1 MLWTGRARPRGLLVV
16 LLLLLSCVGPEGSNG
31 TPAGRPSHAPS
42 SSPTEAEPEPDGPV
56 DVRLVRVA
64 SIRNAVGMAAFP
76 GASRIYIASRGGR
89 IFVLDEGGE
98 PRKVLDLAREVSCCE
113 EEQGMFDLAA
123 EPDGSAL
130 YASFS
135 DTRGTLRVVS
145 IPMVLGRLKA
155 GSRQDLLSIPQ
166 ASPRHHGGSLEI
178 GPDGH
183 LFIGTGDGVLDLD
196 PRNRAQS
203 FGSLRGKLLRI
214 DPDAGG
220 ETYAVP
226 STNPFTDRP
235 GARPEIFARGLR
247 NPWRF
252 SFDRATGDLWL
263 ADVGRY
269 EVEEI
274 NFLPAGTGAGT
285 NLGWDRLEGTRRV
298 RGRPPRDHTPPVF
311 EYAHRGG
318 RCAVIGGYVY
328 RGTRIPGLDGV
339 YLYGDLCDGRV
350 RALTPRKGGVAPGP
364 DLGLRVAAL
373 ASFGEDAGGEL
384 YLLSLFR
391 GVFRLEPKV

>member
-1 MLWTGRARPRGLLVV
+1 
-16 LLLLLSCVGPEGSNG
+16 VG
-31 TPAGRPSHAPS
+31 
-42 SSPTEAEPEPDGPV
+42 
-56 DVRLVRVA
+56 VRLVRVA
-64 SIRNAVGMAAFP
+64 SIRNAVGMAAPP
-76 GASRIYIASRGGR
+76 GTSRIFVASRGGR
-89 IFVLDEGGE
+89 IYALDEGTE

-135 DTRGTLRVVS
+135 DTTGALRVVS
-145 IPMVLGRLKA
+145 IPIVLGRLET
-155 GSRQDLLSIPQ
+155 GSRQDLISIPQ

-214 DPDAGG
+214 DPGNG
-220 ETYAVP
+220 RGKQYAVP
-226 STNPFTDRP
+226 GSNPFVGQR
-235 GARPEIFARGLR
+235 GARPEIYALGLR

-252 SFDRATGDLWL
+252 SFDRLTGDLWL
-263 ADVGRY
+263 SDVGQY

-274 NFLPAGTGAGT
+274 NHLPAGSAAGA
-285 NLGWDRLEGTRRV
+285 NFGWSRLEGSRV
-298 RGRPPRDHTPPVF
+298 LRGRPPRGYWAPSI
-311 EYAHRGG
+311 EYSHDGG

-328 RGTRIPGLDGV
+328 RGVAIPELEGLYV
-339 YLYGDLCDGRV
+339 YGDLCDGRV
-350 RALTPRKGGVAPGP
+350 RT
-364 DLGLRVAAL
+364 LRVRNGRVTRGPPLNVRVDAL
-373 ASFGEDAGGEL
+373 VSFGEDAGGEL
-384 YLLSLFR
+384 YLLSLYQ
-391 GVFRLEPKV
+391 GIFRLEASA

>member
-1 MLWTGRARPRGLLVV
+1 
-16 LLLLLSCVGPEGSNG
+16 VG
-31 TPAGRPSHAPS
+31 
-42 SSPTEAEPEPDGPV
+42 
-56 DVRLVRVA
+56 VRLVRVA
-64 SIRNAVGMAAFP
+64 SIRNAVGMAAPP
-76 GASRIYIASRGGR
+76 GASRIFVASRGGR
-89 IFVLDEGGE
+89 IYALDEGSE

-135 DTRGTLRVVS
+135 DTTGALRVVS
-145 IPMVLGRLKA
+145 IPMVLGRLET
-155 GSRQDLLSIPQ
+155 GSRQDLISIPQ

-183 LFIGTGDGVLDLD
+183 LFIGTGDGVLDLE

-220 ETYAVP
+220 ETYAIP
-226 STNPFTDRP
+226 SSNPFLDRP
-235 GARPEIFARGLR
+235 RARPEIFARGLR

-252 SFDRATGDLWL
+252 SFDRANGDLWL

-274 NFLPAGTGAGT
+274 NFLPARTGAGT
-285 NLGWDRLEGTRRV
+285 NLGWDRMEGTRRV

-328 RGTRIPGLDGV
+328 RGSAIPKLEGV
-339 YLYGDLCDGRV
+339 YLFGDLCDGRV
-350 RALTPRKGGVAPGP
+350 RT
-364 DLGLRVAAL
+364 LRVRNGRVTRGPPLNVRVDAL
-373 ASFGEDAGGEL
+373 VSFGEDAAGEI
-384 YLLSLFR
+384 YLLSLYR
-391 GVFRLEPKV
+391 GIYRLEPSV

>member
-1 MLWTGRARPRGLLVV
+1 MDGLARPRGLLV
-16 LLLLLSCVGPEGSNG
+16 LLLLLSCVGPEGSNR
-31 TPAGRPSHAPS
+31 TPASRPSPAASP
-42 SSPTEAEPEPDGPV
+42 SPTAAEPRPGGPV

-64 SIRNAVGMAAFP
+64 SIRNAVGMAALP
-76 GASRIYIASRGGR
+76 GASRIYVASRGGR
-89 IFVLDEGGE
+89 IFVVDDGGE

-135 DTRGTLRVVS
+135 DTTGALRVVS
-145 IPMVLGRLKA
+145 VPMVLGRLQT
-155 GSRQDLLSIPQ
+155 GSPQDLLSIPQ

-178 GPDGH
+178 GPGGH

-203 FGSLRGKLLRI
+203 LGSLRGKLLRI
-214 DPDAGG
+214 DPHAGG

-226 STNPFTDRP
+226 SSNPFLDRP

-274 NFLPAGTGAGT
+274 NFLPAGTGAGA
-285 NLGWDRLEGTRRV
+285 NLGWDRMEGTRRV
-298 RGRPPRDHTPPVF
+298 RGRRPRDHTPPVF

-328 RGTRIPGLDGV
+328 RGTRIPNLGGV
-339 YLYGDLCDGRV
+339 YVYGDLCDGRV
-350 RALTPRKGGVAPGP
+350 RTLTRKGRNIVPGPPLDVQVDALT
-364 DLGLRVAAL
+364 
-373 ASFGEDAGGEL
+373 SFGEDAEGEL
-384 YLLSLFR
+384 YLLSLYR
-391 GVFRLEPKV
+391 GVYRLVPRV

>member
-1 MLWTGRARPRGLLVV
+1 MSWSGRARPRSLLVV

-31 TPAGRPSHAPS
+31 TPASRPSHAPS
-42 SSPTEAEPEPDGPV
+42 SSPTEAEPEPHGPV
-56 DVRLVRVA
+56 GARLVRVA

-76 GASRIYIASRGGR
+76 EASRIYIASRGGR
-89 IFVLDEGGE
+89 VFVLDEGGE

-145 IPMVLGRLKA
+145 IPMVLGRLET

-274 NFLPAGTGAGT
+274 NFLPAGTGAEQTSAGT
-285 NLGWDRLEGTRRV
+285 AW
-298 RGRPPRDHTPPVF
+298 RGHVAS
-311 EYAHRGG
+311 EVVHRGTTP
-318 RCAVIGGYVY
+318 R
-328 RGTRIPGLDGV
+328 RSSSTRIE
-339 YLYGDLCDGRV
+339 
-350 RALTPRKGGVAPGP
+350 
-364 DLGLRVAAL
+364 AAG
-373 ASFGEDAGGEL
+373 A
-384 YLLSLFR
+384 R
-391 GVFRLEPKV
+391 

>member
-1 MLWTGRARPRGLLVV
+1 V

-31 TPAGRPSHAPS
+31 TPASRPSHAPS

-56 DVRLVRVA
+56 GVRLVRVA

-89 IFVLDEGGE
+89 VFVLDEGGE

-145 IPMVLGRLKA
+145 IPMVLGRLET

-226 STNPFTDRP
+226 SSNPFLDRP
-235 GARPEIFARGLR
+235 GARTEIFARGLR

-285 NLGWDRLEGTRRV
+285 NLGWDRMEGTRRI
-298 RGRPPRDHTPPVF
+298 RDRPPRDHTPPVF
-311 EYAHRGG
+311 EYAHRDG

-328 RGTRIPGLDGV
+328 RGSAIPKLEGV
-339 YLYGDLCDGRV
+339 YVFGDLCDGHVRTLRV
-350 RALTPRKGGVAPGP
+350 RNGRVTRGPPLNVRVDALV
-364 DLGLRVAAL
+364 
-373 ASFGEDAGGEL
+373 SFGEDAAGEI
-384 YLLSLFR
+384 YLLSLYR
-391 GVFRLEPKV
+391 GIYRLEPSV